1 MRLRSRRAAAAVAG
15 LLVLGGCG
23 SGAARHVAQP
33 PPRLPAALAGE
44 LAQASDAVAAALE
57 SGDGCSALALAQ
69 GLQQKTQA
77 AIAAHR
83 VAARLQQP
91 LQATVGDLVR
101 RIQCVPPL
109 DAGSQPQA
117 GDQGRGKDKGKH
129 KGEKKH
135 GGGGD

>member
-1 MRLRSRRAAAAVAG
+1 MRSRRAAAAVAG

-23 SGAARHVAQP
+23 SGAGKHAAPP

-57 SGDGCSALALAQ
+57 SGDGCSALTLAQ
-69 GLQQKTQA
+69 GLRQQTHA

-83 VAARLQQP
+83 VATPLQQP
-91 LQATVGDLVR
+91 LQATVDDLVR
-101 RIQCVPPL
+101 RIQCVPPV
-109 DAGSQPQA
+109 DAGSRPQA
-117 GDQGRGKDKGKH
+117 NDQGRGKDKGRH
-129 KGEKKH
+129 KGRKKH